1 MTAQQVII
9 IVSALGGIIGGM
21 GMGGGTLLIPLLT
34 LAAGIVQH
42 LAQSINLIAFIPMS
56 IVAIR
61 IHKKNGY
68 VTLGKSVHIVALAVV
83 GAIGGSFL
91 AKYSGGY
98 VLRACYGAFLIA
110 LGIFQAAKTVKTVID
125 NKKIKNPELKKG
137 GVDHP

>member
-34 LAAGIVQH
+34 LAAGIDQH

-56 IVAIR
+56 VVAIC

-68 VTLGKSVHIVALAVV
+68 VTFGKSVHIVALAVI
-83 GAIGGSFL
+83 GAVGGSFL

-110 LGIFQAAKTVKTVID
+110 LGVYQMVKAIITAVK
-125 NKKIKNPELKKG
+125 NKKAKNAVILNKKRT
-137 GVDHP
+137 V